1 MERIGPLSYQK
12 HASFGT
18 PLRTFYM
25 KHYHLKMMM
34 MIQKPQ
40 LKDFFQEKVL
50 SFDEFSKYL
59 TKKIQNPY
67 KFFRNL

>member
-1 MERIGPLSYQK
+1 MERICPLSYQK

-40 LKDFFQEKVL
+40 LKDFFQDK
-50 SFDEFSKYL
+50 S
-59 TKKIQNPY
+59 T
-67 KFFRNL
+67 